1 MNHCDT
7 CLNNGRC
14 KITADECFVNNLKY
28 YRDKEWYEAEH
39 TGKRVS
45 WWLYPSH
52 LPYGCRFV
60 RSYTPALA
68 KLMHERT
75 GWTIVQLEDEKVR
88 YEKSKKPVVFRQYID
103 I

>member
-1 MNHCDT
+1 MGLLICDI
-7 CLNNGRC
+7 CLNKGKCTSTPEECLRDINPRKGRQF
-14 KITADECFVNNLKY
+14 T
-28 YRDKEWYEAEH
+28 DKEWYEAAH

-45 WWLYPSH
+45 WWIYPSH

-75 GWTIVQLEDEKVR
+75 GWTIVQLGKEDVR
-88 YEKSKKPVVFRQYID
+88 YEKKS
-103 I
+103 